1 MKKDSP
7 YEEKNVKSIKKENM
21 KLGILFIILFTYVP
35 TQSPTSYLSK
45 VHNSRHN
52 NNLHYIYTLH

>member
-21 KLGILFIILFTYVP
+21 KLGIVRSLYYLP